1 MAQTLDC
8 RGDACPKPVVLAS
21 RLIRGLKEPED
32 VIIQVDNQTAV
43 NNLTAMAAGF
53 GAEAESRTLAP
64 DHFAVTVHVT
74 ALPAPDRP
82 LTGPAAAPEP
92 ESGSGPLVVVISS
105 RTMGQGNDELGAVL
119 MKGFIFALSQLPRRP
134 DCLLFYN
141 GGAYLTAADS
151 PVLEDLSRLAAAG
164 TEILTCGTC
173 QNFYGLQDRLA
184 VGQVVNMY
192 QITEK
197 MAAAGTVLR
206 P

>member
-1 MAQTLDC
+1 MAQTLEC

-21 RLIRGLKEPED
+21 RLIRGLQEPED
-32 VIIQVDNQTAV
+32 VIIHVDNQTAV

-53 GAEAESRTLAP
+53 QAEAKSQTLAP
-64 DHFAVTVHVT
+64 DHYIVTVHVT
-74 ALPAPDRP
+74 KLPAPDRP
-82 LTGPAAAPEP
+82 LAEPGAAPAATAGP
-92 ESGSGPLVVVISS
+92 GPLVVVISS

-151 PVLEDLSRLAAAG
+151 PVLEDLNKLAEAG
-164 TEILTCGTC
+164 TAIFTCGTC